1 MSFIILVG
9 GFDSCQ
15 WVRCIF
21 FRFWLLWVRS
31 LSQWVGESSS
41 FVLACLPGFQDL
53 ILRFCY
59 CVWVYVYVYW
69 VGWIFWNGDLMWI
82 WWLPM
87 CGIEQ
92 AALQSLLLTSMTP
105 QGAISNQRWTKK
117 EKQKDSIPSYDVD
130 DNSVPWFSSFHN
142 LFEFVLLTLCHFNSH
157 CLCQFISPNH
167 PVSNLR
173 VFSSRCLCN
182 WSNAIS
188 VDCQIEICI
197 ITCLGYLANL
207 KRNSEHSLFFGEN
220 VDY

>member
-1 MSFIILVG
+1 MSV
-9 GFDSCQ
+9 C
-15 WVRCIF
+15 VC
-21 FRFWLLWVRS
+21 
-31 LSQWVGESSS
+31 
-41 FVLACLPGFQDL
+41 VLCWMDFLKWWPDVE
-53 ILRFCY
+53 R
-59 CVWVYVYVYW
+59 
-69 VGWIFWNGDLMWI
+69 I

-130 DNSVPWFSSFHN
+130 NKSVPWFPSFHN